1 MFVEE
6 LEIKNFRNYDYQK
19 IIFDSKLNVIL
30 GKNAQGKTN
39 LIEAIF
45 LLAIGRSPRTTKDK
59 EMINWNKDNAY
70 VRLKINKNSGSK
82 TLEIRLSKNGGKI
95 ILINGLPIKRISE
108 LISVLNVIHFFPED
122 LKLIKEAPQDRRRFM
137 DVDISQA
144 SRNYFFL
151 LQTYEKVLSQR
162 NKLLKISKSIDVVK
176 QTISI
181 WDEQLS
187 VVASKIIISRIKF
200 LNQLAPIVQKSHAY
214 LAGSDEILSI
224 SYQGVTGKSTQEIKD
239 TLLKKLEENLEKDFE
254 LGYTSVGPHRDDIKI
269 TLNGV
274 DIRSFGSQGQQRT
287 ASLAMKLAEI
297 QIFEEETGEKPILL
311 LDDVL
316 SELDP
321 SRQQKLINVA
331 TKQQSFLTCT
341 DFSFDTKCA
350 IYNVSS
356 GVCKKIDR

>member
-1 MFVEE
+1 MYVEE
-6 LEIKNFRNYDYQK
+6 LELINFRNYEHQK
-19 IIFDSKLNVIL
+19 INFNNKLNVIV

-59 EMINWNKDNAY
+59 EMINWDKDRA
-70 VRLKINKNSGSK
+70 VVKMKLVKNSGSK
-82 TLEIRLSKNGGKI
+82 TLEIRLSKNAPKT
-95 ILINGLPIKRISE
+95 ILINGLPIRRISE
-108 LISVLNVIHFFPED
+108 LISVLNVIYFFPED

-151 LQTYEKVLSQR
+151 LQTYEKVLMQR
-162 NKLLKISKSIDVVK
+162 NKLLKNSSTMEVLK
-176 QTISI
+176 QTVGI
-181 WDEQLS
+181 WNEQLAD
-187 VVASKIIISRIKF
+187 VASKIIISRIKF
-200 LNQLAPIVQKSHAY
+200 LNKLAPIVQKCHAY
-214 LAGSDEILSI
+214 LSNDNEKLDI
-224 SYQGVTGKSTQEIKD
+224 SYQGVVGQNTEEIKNI
-239 TLLKKLEENLEKDFE
+239 LIEKLQQNLQKDFE

-287 ASLAMKLAEI
+287 ASLSLKLAEI
-297 QIFEEETGEKPILL
+297 QIFEEETKEKPILL

-321 SRQQKLINVA
+321 DRQRKLINIA

-341 DFSFDTKCA
+341 DYPFDTVGD
-350 IYNVSS
+350 IYNIKEGSCLKS
-356 GVCKKIDR
+356 

>member
-1 MFVEE
+1 MYVEE
-6 LEIKNFRNYDYQK
+6 LELKNFRNYQHQ
-19 IIFDSKLNVIL
+19 IIKFDKNLNVIL

-39 LIEAIF
+39 LLEAIF

-59 EMINWNKDNAY
+59 DMINWDKDNA
-70 VRLKINKNSGSK
+70 VVKLKVVKKSGTN
-82 TLEIRLSKNGGKI
+82 TLEIRLHKTGPKTV
-95 ILINGLPIKRISE
+95 LINGLPIKRISE

-137 DVDISQA
+137 DIDISQA
-144 SRNYFFL
+144 SRTYFFL
-151 LQTYEKVLSQR
+151 LQKYEKVLMQR
-162 NKLLKISKSIDVVK
+162 NKLLKNSRSMDELK

-181 WDEQLS
+181 WDEQLAD
-187 VVASKIIISRIKF
+187 VASKIIISRIKF
-200 LNQLAPIVQKSHAY
+200 LKKLAPIVRRSHSY
-214 LAGSDEILSI
+214 LAGNDEILAI
-224 SYQGVTGKSTQEIKD
+224 SYQGVGGDSVEQIKEV
-239 TLLKKLEENLEKDFE
+239 LLQKLDQNIARDYD

-269 TLNGV
+269 TLNDV

-287 ASLAMKLAEI
+287 ASLALKLAEI

-321 SRQQKLINVA
+321 DRQRKLVNVA

-341 DFSFDTKCA
+341 DFSFDDMGR
-350 IYNVSS
+350 IYNIKDGNCVNNN
-356 GVCKKIDR
+356 

>member
-6 LEIKNFRNYDYQK
+6 LELKNFRNYDYQK
-19 IIFDSKLNVIL
+19 ITFDSRLNVIS
-30 GKNAQGKTN
+30 GRNAQGKTN

-59 EMINWNKDNAY
+59 EMINWNKDSAY
-70 VRLKINKNSGSK
+70 VKLKLNKNSGSK
-82 TLEIRLSKNGGKI
+82 TLEVRLNKSGGKI

-151 LQTYEKVLSQR
+151 LQTYEKVLMQR
-162 NKLLKISKSIDVVK
+162 NKLLKNSKTLDIVK
-176 QTISI
+176 QTIGI

-187 VVASKIIISRIKF
+187 TVASKIIISRIKF

-214 LAGSDEILSI
+214 LADNDEVLEIC
-224 SYQGVTGKSTQEIKD
+224 YQGVTGESTQEIKD
-239 TLLKKLEENLEKDFE
+239 ILQKKLEENLNKDFE

-321 SRQQKLINVA
+321 IRQQKLISVA

-341 DFSFDTKCA
+341 DYPFDTKCA
-350 IYNVSS
+350 IYNIS
-356 GVCKKIDR
+356 GGICEKLDN